1 MWMCQVLRTDEGTQG
16 LRIDQWVFGKA
27 SHWCPE
33 KKWFHAE
40 LGTDA
45 SQEISQKYG
54 EFRKKKLYSGVENCG
69 AVERVELVS
78 QWIGFVST
86 CLCRCRQAITK
97 GRE

>member
-1 MWMCQVLRTDEGTQG
+1 MCQVLRTDEGTQG

-54 EFRKKKLYSGVENCG
+54 EFRKKKFV
-69 AVERVELVS
+69 
-78 QWIGFVST
+78 QWSRKLWG
-86 CLCRCRQAITK
+86 CRESRA
-97 GRE
+97 G